1 MKAPTSHSKLSK
13 KNHRRLLS
21 FLCMSAALACGIASA
36 AMAADAADAAAA
48 AADAAAA
55 ANAAAADAADAANA
69 AGLPEILLNSGSVAL
84 PAQDCRL
91 IRTAMTPSEVE
102 LSMPVAMANT
112 ICAESA
118 QVPHTGQ
125 NGLQCGYDHLVRRV
139 CRDIPGE
146 CHIDARLKRKVCAPT
161 VRDCH
166 NEIIDQARVCTWLE
180 TECVRREVV
189 QSSDLRKLKLK
200 FSKMAPLAAGEQEIY
215 ELHGVQNHLD
225 GGDAKFA
232 MSPISTKRAVKIKA
246 KDGLFTGFK
255 DIITIKG
262 D

>member
-1 MKAPTSHSKLSK
+1 MKAPTSHSKLSI
-13 KNHRRLLS
+13 KNHHRLLS
-21 FLCMSAALACGIASA
+21 LLCMSAALACGTA
-36 AMAADAADAAAA
+36 AADAASA
-48 AADAAAA
+48 AADAAA
-55 ANAAAADAADAANA
+55 
-69 AGLPEILLNSGSVAL
+69 LPEVLLNSGAVAL

-112 ICAESA
+112 ICAETA
-118 QVPHTGQ
+118 QIPHTGQ

-146 CHIDARLKRKVCAPT
+146 CHIDERLKRKVCAPT
-161 VRDCH
+161 VRDCR

-189 QSSDLRKLKLK
+189 ESTDLRTLKLK
-200 FSKMAPLAAGEQEIY
+200 FSKMAPLAAGEEEVYEI
-215 ELHGVQNHLD
+215 HGVQNHLD
-225 GGDAKFA
+225 GGDAKFSLSA
-232 MSPISTKRAVKIKA
+232 ISTKRAVKIKA

-255 DIITIKG
+255 DVITIKG
-262 D
+262 N